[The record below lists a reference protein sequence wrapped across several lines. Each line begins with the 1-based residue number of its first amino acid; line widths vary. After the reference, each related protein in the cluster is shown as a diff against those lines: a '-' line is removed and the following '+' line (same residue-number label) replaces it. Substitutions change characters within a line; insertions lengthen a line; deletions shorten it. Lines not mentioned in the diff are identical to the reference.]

1 MIVGSLYEDRNFE
14 QRVAVTPEVIKKY
27 KNLGLNIVLPKG
39 YSEHLGIHDEEFKK
53 EGVEFLENNDDVIRK
68 SNIILQLNSPNDE
81 ILNKLTQTSKLSW
94 I

>member
-39 YSEHLGIHDEEFKK
+39 YLQVQKNSYY
-53 EGVEFLENNDDVIRK
+53 FLC
-68 SNIILQLNSPNDE
+68 NIGP
-81 ILNKLTQTSKLSW
+81 SKALA
-94 I
+94 